1 MQEHVPPAR
10 AFHTSARE
18 ELSRAGADA
27 GDTRDALGEE
37 RRKMQCEAQLH
48 ARCTDGSRLR
58 QVKTGLLGKLY
69 QVGSCYPRRDFARE
83 LLLNTSLL
91 PRSHPPV
98 DRAKILRNVTRIR
111 LCQPYAP
118 PPPNPLTVSTFVYI
132 YMKHAYVCMRV
143 RVYRVHIVDLPVLLP
158 VAVWQKWKAPW
169 CLIKFAR
176 DMPIHSA

>member
-1 MQEHVPPAR
+1 MYETGHRAKQRYRHDGIGLSTLQEHVPPAR

-111 LCQPYAP
+111 LCQPYTSLP
-118 PPPNPLTVSTFVYI
+118 SQPFD
-132 YMKHAYVCMRV
+132 R
-143 RVYRVHIVDLPVLLP
+143 VDL
-158 VAVWQKWKAPW
+158 
-169 CLIKFAR
+169 C
-176 DMPIHSA
+176 IHLYETRICMHAGTSV

>member
-1 MQEHVPPAR
+1 MIIAQNLETTVVKIVSPHLFSLSQNVRYPPCDAKDATLTRTMYETGHRAKQRYRHDGIGLSTLQEHVPPAR

-91 PRSHPPV
+91 PRSHPLGRPSQ
-98 DRAKILRNVTRIR
+98 N
-111 LCQPYAP
+111 P
-118 PPPNPLTVSTFVYI
+118 P
-132 YMKHAYVCMRV
+132 
-143 RVYRVHIVDLPVLLP
+143 
-158 VAVWQKWKAPW
+158 
-169 CLIKFAR
+169 
-176 DMPIHSA
+176 